1 MTIQELLKEK
11 YHEGI
16 TVDEIDK
23 ALAEMEFPAGQNAEL
38 ERLQALLSKSN
49 SEAASYKRQLREK
62 MSADE
67 IKAKEEAEKQEK
79 LRNDYEELLRRV
91 GISENKA
98 KFLSLG
104 YEDSLA
110 EESAEALLSGNYEKL
125 FENQKRHMDFIE
137 KKVRADV
144 LRDTPRPTGGSGR
157 NLSKEDIMNIR
168 DSAERQAAIAENIE
182 LFEGE

>member
-1 MTIQELLKEK
+1 MTIQELLKEN
-11 YHEGI
+11 YHEGMTLEEVEQALGKI
-16 TVDEIDK
+16 EWPVDRE
-23 ALAEMEFPAGQNAEL
+23 AEL
-38 ERLQALLSKSN
+38 ERLQSLLSKSN

-62 MSADE
+62 MSSDE

-79 LRNDYEELLRRV
+79 LKNDYEELLKRV
-91 GISENKA
+91 TISENKA
-98 KFLSLG
+98 KFLALG

-110 EESAEALLSGNYEKL
+110 EETAEALSGGDFDRL
-125 FENQKRHMDFIE
+125 FENQKKHMESIE
-137 KKVRADV
+137 KRVRADV
-144 LRDTPRPTGGSGR
+144 LRDTPRPAGGSGR